1 MNTCLS
7 LQSVCED
14 VQRHTLDFT
23 LLVLYGSAAPK
34 QNDCSEVK
42 SIGLIEAMGKQG
54 QVLFFPKHLLYS
66 DNSRKIYHLKKN
78 ASGGDTGFN

>member
-14 VQRHTLDFT
+14 VQRHTLDYT

-54 QVLFFPKHLLYS
+54 QIIFSPNTFFILTTAGRFTFLK
-66 DNSRKIYHLKKN
+66 NSIWWRYWI
-78 ASGGDTGFN
+78 